1 MFVSAGSSRS
11 CHLREGGLL
20 AVHLS
25 EGFKRE
31 RTHSVGHQ
39 VFRRNVSVR
48 SFPFQVLLS
57 IVSRVLSRSSRVRMG
72 LSAEDSG

>member
-1 MFVSAGSSRS
+1 MSVSAGSCRS

-20 AVHLS
+20 AVHLI

-39 VFRRNVSVR
+39 VFRRA
-48 SFPFQVLLS
+48 LLELDHKQK
-57 IVSRVLSRSSRVRMG
+57 I
-72 LSAEDSG
+72 